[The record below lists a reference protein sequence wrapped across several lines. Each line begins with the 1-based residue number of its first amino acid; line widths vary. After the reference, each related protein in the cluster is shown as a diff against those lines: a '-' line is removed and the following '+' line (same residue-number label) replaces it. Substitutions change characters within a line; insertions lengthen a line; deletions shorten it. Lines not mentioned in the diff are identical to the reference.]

1 MHFNASIVIPVWN
14 RLEVLGN
21 CLASLAEHTPDTQII
36 LVDLGSERETE
47 RLLEQFAEAL
57 EERVLLMHEPL
68 NQGKMAAINRG
79 IASAAAEIIVV
90 LSPMTIVSANWLSP
104 LSQILRECPDV
115 GIVCPDFS
123 PWTTGKRRKTSS
135 TAATEIS
142 QASFY
147 CQAMPRQLIEQIG
160 TFDNSLDGDA
170 WCLADFSR
178 RAWQAGYKTVQTVI
192 SQVYTRPEQRYGS
205 LERRART
212 EADSSRIYSERWGKT
227 REYCLWLADVTSCWS
242 AICTGARQGDKYTI
256 MTPAASYQR
265 CKEAGLTNHHASIS
279 FVSLPRIFP
288 ERRGKKLLAEIITA
302 QPDINVITDGSPIH
316 LPAGV
321 TLQSI
326 TDLTNAIAER
336 ARTFYSCKPA
346 EE

>member
-1 MHFNASIVIPVWN
+1 MHYNASIVIPVWN
-14 RLEVLGN
+14 RLEMLGN
-21 CLASLAEHTPDTQII
+21 CLASIAEHTPDTQII

-47 RLLEQFAEAL
+47 RRLEQFAEAL

-79 IASAAAEIIVV
+79 IASATADIVVV
-90 LSPMTIVSANWLSP
+90 LSPMTIVSANWLAP
-104 LSQILRECPDV
+104 LCQIFRECPDV

-123 PWTTGKRRKTSS
+123 PWTTAKRRKISLA
-135 TAATEIS
+135 AATEIS

-147 CQAMPRQLIEQIG
+147 CQAMSRQLIEQIG
-160 TFDNSLDGDA
+160 TFDNCLDGDA

-178 RAWQAGYKTVQTVI
+178 RAWQAGYKTVQTAI
-192 SQVYTRPEQRYGS
+192 SQVYTTPEQRYGS

-212 EADSSRIYSERWGKT
+212 EADSSRIYTERWGKSSA
-227 REYCLWLADVTSCWS
+227 YCLWLADVTSCWS
-242 AICTGARQGDKYTI
+242 AICTGARQGDRYTI

-265 CKEAGLTNHHASIS
+265 CKEAGLTSQHASIS

-302 QPDINVITDGSPIH
+302 QPDISIVTDGSPIP

-321 TLQSI
+321 TVQAL
-326 TDLTNAIAER
+326 TDLINEIAER
-336 ARTFYSCKPA
+336 ARTYYSCKQA